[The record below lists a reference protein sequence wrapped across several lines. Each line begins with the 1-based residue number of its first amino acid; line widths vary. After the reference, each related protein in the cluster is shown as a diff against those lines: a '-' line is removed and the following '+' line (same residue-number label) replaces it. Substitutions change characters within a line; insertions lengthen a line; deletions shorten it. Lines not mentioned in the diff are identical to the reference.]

1 MRLVFIYEP
10 FFEEFFMAELFIIA
24 TSLAM
29 DAFAVAICKGL
40 NMQKLDK
47 KQTGLIALFFGG
59 FQAGMPLIGWF
70 IGSRFAHY
78 ITSID
83 HWVTFIL
90 LAIIGGNMIKE
101 SFSKEVC
108 EECDCKTKL
117 NLKELFGLAIATS
130 IDALAVGVTFAFQYE
145 KSEALTVISLTGVIT
160 ALLSAV
166 GVFIGHKFGAKYK
179 NKAEFAGGLVLV
191 LIGVKFL
198 LEGLGIIGG

>member
-1 MRLVFIYEP
+1 MSELV
-10 FFEEFFMAELFIIA
+10 IIA
-24 TSLAM
+24 VGLTM

-40 NMQKLDK
+40 NMRKLDVK
-47 KQTGLIALFFGG
+47 LTALIALFFGG

-90 LAIIGGNMIKE
+90 LAIIGGKMIYE
-101 SFSKEVC
+101 SFHDDNDCETCESKL
-108 EECDCKTKL
+108 D
-117 NLKELFGLAIATS
+117 LKELTALAIATS
-130 IDALAVGVTFAFQYE
+130 IDALAVGVAF
-145 KSEALTVISLTGVIT
+145 ALTYEQNEVFIAVALIGIIT
-160 ALLSAV
+160 AVLSAI

-179 NKAEFAGGLVLV
+179 NKAELAGGLVLV

-198 LEGLGIIGG
+198 LEGLGII

>member
-1 MRLVFIYEP
+1 
-10 FFEEFFMAELFIIA
+10 MAELFIIA

-29 DAFAVAICKGL
+29 DAFAVSICKGL

-47 KQTGLIALFFGG
+47 KQTALIALFFGG

-83 HWVTFIL
+83 HWITFIL
-90 LAIIGGNMIKE
+90 LAIIGINMIKE
-101 SFSKEVC
+101 SFEKDEC
-108 EECDCKTKL
+108 EECACNAKL
-117 NLKELFGLAIATS
+117 NIKELFGLAVATS

-145 KSEALTVISLTGVIT
+145 TVEALSVIGLTGVIT
-160 ALLSAV
+160 AGLSAV
-166 GVFIGHKFGAKYK
+166 GVLVGHKFGAKYK
-179 NKAEFAGGLVLV
+179 IKAELVGGLVLV
-191 LIGVKFL
+191 LMGVKFL

>member
-1 MRLVFIYEP
+1 MLELVV
-10 FFEEFFMAELFIIA
+10 IA
-24 TSLAM
+24 VGLAM

-47 KQTGLIALFFGG
+47 KQTALIALFFGG

-83 HWVTFIL
+83 HWITFIL

-101 SFSKEVC
+101 SFEKEEC
-108 EECDCKTKL
+108 EECCGKAKL
-117 NLKELFGLAIATS
+117 NIKELFGLAIATS

-145 KSEALTVISLTGVIT
+145 KGEALTVIGLTGIIT
-160 ALLSAV
+160 AGLSAV

-179 NKAEFAGGLVLV
+179 SKAELAGGLVLV

-198 LEGLGIIGG
+198 LEGLGVIGG